1 MSSLRSAAPPGATVV
16 FASAT
21 TGAQVAALATALM
34 GAHVT
39 AVARTAPAHVEIADL
54 VGLRLRHYRVEVERP
69 EWRLEVLVDLLEAF
83 PDRGVLVWCRSAR
96 SMLRLCDALAA
107 ADVAVAALHGGSS
120 GDGGAAAAA
129 AASRAA
135 AIAGFHSG
143 AVRVLVT
150 GEEDAATRGL
160 DLGGVPLMLH
170 YELPDAAD
178 AYVRRVARAGAA
190 HGRRGA
196 VISIVT
202 PGDAGVLRVL
212 RGAYGVVME
221 ELPVG
226 AVAAV
231 DAL

>member
-39 AVARTAPAHVEIADL
+39 AVARTAPAPVEIADL
-54 VGLRLRHYRVEVERP
+54 VGLRHYRVDVERP

-160 DLGGVPLMLH
+160 DLGSVPLMLH
-170 YELPDAAD
+170 YELPDAAE